1 LATITGLNALSR
13 VENVYLKKIIE
24 DLKIALDNNKFIA
37 AILMAL
43 KSL

>member
-1 LATITGLNALSR
+1 MRSGR
-13 VENVYLKKIIE
+13 VSGSCSTSGTSIE